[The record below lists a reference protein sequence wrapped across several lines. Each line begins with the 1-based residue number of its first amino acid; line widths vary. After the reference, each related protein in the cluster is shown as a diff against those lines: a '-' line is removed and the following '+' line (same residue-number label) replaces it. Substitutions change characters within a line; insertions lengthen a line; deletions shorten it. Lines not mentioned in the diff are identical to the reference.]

1 MAGSEQV
8 IINGRKVGGKYK
20 IINPPNTIATRVS
33 GSGPMSASMLKRS
46 EEVLKKHTEA
56 FTGNAKSEVEELS
69 AAVDELAKNRENPE
83 EAIHLVFKICHNIR
97 GQGGTF
103 GYDLITDIA
112 ASLCNYIEELES
124 CDGDALTLI
133 STHVDAMRAVITENA
148 TGDGGAIGQ
157 EISKSLNLAVTKL
170 TDY

>member
-8 IINGRKVGGKYK
+8 IVNGRKVGGKYK

-33 GSGPMSASMLKRS
+33 GSGPMSESMQKKAES
-46 EEVLKKHTEA
+46 VLKKHAET
-56 FTGNAKSEVEELS
+56 FSGNAKTEVEELS
-69 AAVDELAKNRENPE
+69 NAVDELAKNLDSHGEYTNR
-83 EAIHLVFKICHNIR
+83 IFQISHNIR

-112 ASLCNYIEELES
+112 ASLCNYVEELES
-124 CDGDALTLI
+124 CDDDALKLI
-133 STHVDAMRAVITENA
+133 RAHIDAMRAVIMEDA
-148 TGDGGAIGQ
+148 TGGGGKIGQ